1 MRSKKVMGLAMT
13 VLVITASF
21 SFTGDNNEIHHSEPQ
36 KPTAITPEPV
46 KLYDS
51 LGLGQKG
58 VPEEAFDYALKGLE
72 NLEAA
77 GEIQND
83 SIISIIDFT
92 ESSDKKR
99 LFVININNGKILFN
113 TWVSHGRNSGL
124 SRAEEFSN
132 ERSSYKSS
140 LGFYITENTYEGK
153 HGYSLKLKGEEAG
166 INDNAEDR
174 GIVMHAAAYVN
185 ESVIKERGYIGRS
198 EGCPAITPKLHRQII
213 SAIKNGSCLFIYS
226 SDPFYLLHSHLLN
239 GNS

>member
-1 MRSKKVMGLAMT
+1 MRSKKVMRLAMA

-21 SFTGDNNEIHHSEPQ
+21 SFTGDNNEIHYPAPP
-36 KPTAITPEPV
+36 KPTAITPQPL
-46 KLYDS
+46 KLYNS
-51 LGLGQKG
+51 LGLAQKG
-58 VPEEAFDYALKGLE
+58 VPEEAFDYALIGLKT
-72 NLEAA
+72 LEAA

-92 ESSDKKR
+92 ASSDKKR
-99 LFVININNGKILFN
+99 LFVININNGKVLFN

-124 SRAEEFSN
+124 SRAEAFSN

-140 LGFYITENTYEGK
+140 LGFYVTENTYQGK

-174 GIVMHAAAYVN
+174 GIVMHAATYVD

-198 EGCPAITPKLHRQII
+198 EGCPAIAQQLHRQVI
-213 SAIKNGSCLFIYS
+213 STIKNGSCLFIYS
-226 SDPFYLLHSHLLN
+226 ADSFYLSHSQLLK
-239 GNS
+239 SHS